1 MLSSYRVVELS
12 DEPTTFC
19 GYLFALLGAEVIC
32 IEPPEGS
39 VVRSI
44 PPFSEENGESLWWQA
59 YARGKTKIRL
69 DLQKDS
75 DLKQLHQLVSEAD
88 FFVESLSAQ
97 SASEMKL
104 NHDSLEEVNPE
115 IISVS
120 VTPFGRNGP
129 KADWPAT
136 DLTVWAASGAQ
147 ALAGDSDRAPVRTS
161 VPQTY
166 MHAGADAVGGALI
179 ALQERHKSGRGQN
192 VDVSAQQSAAQAAL
206 SANLATHN
214 NSEVVVERAAGG
226 LSGAIKAQLTWACL
240 DGHVAIAFLFGPAF
254 TEPNR
259 RLLSWVKEA
268 GFCSQEEVD
277 MDWGARIMAMATGQE
292 PLDDYEALCQK
303 IEDFTLT
310 LTQEELFEEGLR
322 RSIYIAPARD
332 IEGLLSENHFDSRGF
347 WHESRESNL
356 LRPDGKQARIPGA
369 FAKFS
374 ETPIQ
379 IPHFDVEITDR
390 ASSEKTGEFNSN
402 LPDLDHSLPLAGL
415 KVLDFM
421 WVIAGPLFTRAL
433 TDYGATVIKV
443 ESSERN
449 EPARAAPTFLNDEP
463 GLETGVPF
471 ANFNAGKLGI
481 TVDPSNPSGKKVIED
496 LVRWADV
503 VTESFSPK
511 AMKGWGLDYES
522 LKKINPNIVMLSS
535 CLMGQ
540 TGPRAQVPGYGNM
553 AAAIAGFYD
562 LTGWLDR
569 SPAGPYLAYTDG
581 VSPRFM
587 LASLMAALEH
597 RRDTGKGQHIDIS
610 QAEAAIHFLAPA
622 VLEYEMNNK
631 IWRRQGNRDLRLAPH
646 GVYPVKGEDHWIA
659 IACQDD
665 RAWHKLCE
673 VAGFS
678 SESSDSSLSTGAGRV
693 EQSDRLDALLTGWTC
708 GFEGEELQ
716 SLLISSGVASHIVQN
731 SPESVTDP
739 QLNYREHFV
748 TVPHSSVG
756 NFVIESSRFRLS
768 RTPGG
773 PVCANPEI
781 GEHNAHVLTE
791 ILGYDVDRMADVFA
805 SLAMN

>member
-32 IEPPEGS
+32 VEPPEGS
-39 VVRSI
+39 AVRSI
-44 PPFSEENGESLWWQA
+44 PPFSAENGESLWWQA
-59 YARGKTKIRL
+59 YARGKTKITL
-69 DLQKDS
+69 DLQKGS
-75 DLKQLHQLVSEAD
+75 DLDHLHQLVAGAD
-88 FFVESLSAQ
+88 FLVESLSAQ
-97 SASEMKL
+97 SVKELKL
-104 NHDSLEEVNPE
+104 DQDSLHQVNPK

-214 NSEVVVERAAGG
+214 NSEVVVGRAAGG
-226 LSGAIKAQLTWACL
+226 LSGAIKAQLTWPCM
-240 DGHVAIAFLFGPAF
+240 DGYVAIAFLFGPAF

-259 RLLSWVKEA
+259 RLLSWVKEG

-277 MDWGARIMAMATGQE
+277 MDWGARIMAMASGQE
-292 PLDDYEALCQK
+292 PFDDYEALCQK
-303 IEDFTLT
+303 IEAFTLT

-332 IEGLLSENHFDSRGF
+332 IRGLLSESHFDSRDF
-347 WHESRESNL
+347 WYETQEPS
-356 LRPDGKQARIPGA
+356 LRRSDGKQARIPGA
-369 FAKFS
+369 FGKFS

-379 IPHFDVEITDR
+379 IPDFDTASTDR
-390 ASSEKTGEFNSN
+390 PSRTMADEVNTYQSN
-402 LPDLDHSLPLAGL
+402 VDETLPLAGL

-433 TDYGATVIKV
+433 ADYGATAIKV

-481 TVDPSNPSGKKVIED
+481 TVDPSNPTGKKVIED

-522 LKKINPNIVMLSS
+522 LKKINPKIIMLSS

-597 RRDTGKGQHIDIS
+597 RRDTGRGQHIDIS

-631 IWRRQGNRDLRLAPH
+631 IWRRQGNRDMRYAPH
-646 GVYPVKGEDHWIA
+646 GVYPVKGQDQWIA

-665 RAWHKLCE
+665 TAWKKLCE
-673 VAGFS
+673 LAGFS
-678 SESSDSSLSTGAGRV
+678 AESADPDLFTAAGRL
-693 EQSDRLDALLTGWTC
+693 EQSDRLDGLLAGWTC
-708 GFEGEELQ
+708 GFDGEELQ
-716 SLLISSGVASHIVQN
+716 SELISSGVAAHIVQN

-739 QLNYREHFV
+739 QLKYREHFLS
-748 TVPHSSVG
+748 VPHSSVG
-756 NFVIESSRFRLS
+756 DFIVEGSRFRLS
-768 RTPGG
+768 RTPGR
-773 PVCANPEI
+773 PAHANPEI

-791 ILGYDVDRMADVFA
+791 ILEYDVDKMADVFA
-805 SLAMN
+805 SLAMT

>member
-39 VVRSI
+39 AVHSI
-44 PPFSEENGESLWWQA
+44 PPFSAEDGESLWWQA
-59 YARGKTKIRL
+59 YARGKTKVRL
-69 DLQKDS
+69 DLQKGS
-75 DLKQLHQLVSEAD
+75 DLDQLHQLVAGAD
-88 FFVESLSAQ
+88 FLVESLSVQ
-97 SASEMKL
+97 SVKELKL
-104 NHDSLEEVNPE
+104 DQDSLQEVNPE

-192 VDVSAQQSAAQAAL
+192 VDVSAQQSAAQSAL

-226 LSGAIKAQLTWACL
+226 LSGAIKAQLTWPCL
-240 DGHVAIAFLFGPAF
+240 DGYVAIAFLFGPAF

-259 RLLSWVKEA
+259 RLLSWVKE
-268 GFCSQEEVD
+268 GDFCSQEEVD
-277 MDWGARIMAMATGQE
+277 MDWGARIMAMASGQE
-292 PLDDYEALCQK
+292 PFDDYEALCRK
-303 IEDFTLT
+303 IEAFTLT

-332 IEGLLSENHFDSRGF
+332 IKGLLSESHFDSRDF
-347 WHESRESNL
+347 WYETEEPNL
-356 LRPDGKQARIPGA
+356 LRSDGKQARIPGA

-379 IPHFDVEITDR
+379 IPDFDTESADR
-390 ASSEKTGEFNSN
+390 PSQTTADEVNADQSN
-402 LPDLDHSLPLAGL
+402 VDEPLPLAGL

-433 TDYGATVIKV
+433 ADYGATVIKV

-449 EPARAAPTFLNDEP
+449 EPGRAAPTFLNDEP

-471 ANFNAGKLGI
+471 ANLNAGKLGI
-481 TVDPSNPSGKKVIED
+481 TVDPSNPTGKKVVED

-522 LKKINPNIVMLSS
+522 LKKINPKIIMLSS

-540 TGPRAQVPGYGNM
+540 TGPRAQMPGYGNM
-553 AAAIAGFYD
+553 AAAITGFYD

-569 SPAGPYLAYTDG
+569 SPAGPFLAYTDG

-597 RRDTGKGQHIDIS
+597 RRDTGRGQHIDIS

-631 IWRRQGNRDLRLAPH
+631 IWRRQGNRDLRYAPH
-646 GVYPVKGEDHWIA
+646 GVYPVKGRDQWIA

-665 RAWHKLCE
+665 MAWNKLCE
-673 VAGFS
+673 LAGFS
-678 SESSDSSLSTGAGRV
+678 SESADPDLLTVAGRL
-693 EQSDRLDALLTGWTC
+693 EQSDRLDTLLADWTC
-708 GFEGEELQ
+708 GLDGEQLQ
-716 SLLISSGVASHIVQN
+716 SVLISSGVAAHIVQN

-739 QLNYREHFV
+739 QLKYREHFLS
-748 TVPHSSVG
+748 VPHSSVG
-756 NFVIESSRFRLS
+756 DFIVEGSRFRLS
-768 RTPGG
+768 RTPGR
-773 PVCANPEI
+773 PVHANPEI

-791 ILGYDVDRMADVFA
+791 ILEYDVDKMADVFA
-805 SLAMN
+805 SLAMT